1 MTDDLE
7 YRRFVDFRD
16 FLLLE
21 HGLSDSTIGSY
32 TSDIKQF
39 NNYLREHNEKLEPVT
54 FDKINGYLKFCTDY
68 KSSSMARFMCS
79 MRAYCKFLVKN
90 SLLESNPCTLIESP
104 KLLRIIP
111 KSMSEECV
119 EAFLNIPDLSK
130 HTGLRDKAMLELIY
144 STGLRISEL
153 ISLRFEHVNFANGFI
168 RIIGKGDKERMVP
181 LGENAAYWI
190 ETYVNSLRHS
200 KDPKRKCPFIFLS
213 GKGLG
218 PMTRIAFWYRIKVY
232 CQELGITKDIS
243 PHSFRH
249 AFATHLLNHDADLR
263 SVQMLLGHSSLTTTQ
278 IYTYVATK
286 RMHDVFESAH
296 PLG

>member
-90 SLLESNPCTLIESP
+90 SLLESNPCALIESP

-119 EAFLNIPDLSK
+119 EAFLNIPDLGK